1 MKQKIASWILKHLIL
16 PLFKVILVEFAKSIM
31 KFLID
36 IFKQNMSKWKTKEE
50 NKASTEEE
58 KEIIRKK
65 WDERMDDL
73 EKMKSQVDIN
83 VDKIVDE
90 ALNNSKDKIE
100 EIKNNTEDTKVLTN

>member
-1 MKQKIASWILKHLIL
+1 MKQKIASWILKHIIL

-36 IFKQNMSKWKTKEE
+36 MFKQNMSKWKAKEE
-50 NKASTEEE
+50 NKASTEQE

-73 EKMKSQVDIN
+73 EKMKSQVDAN

-90 ALNNSKDKIE
+90 ALNNSKDQIE
-100 EIKNNTEDTKVLTN
+100 EIKKNTDEPKILIN